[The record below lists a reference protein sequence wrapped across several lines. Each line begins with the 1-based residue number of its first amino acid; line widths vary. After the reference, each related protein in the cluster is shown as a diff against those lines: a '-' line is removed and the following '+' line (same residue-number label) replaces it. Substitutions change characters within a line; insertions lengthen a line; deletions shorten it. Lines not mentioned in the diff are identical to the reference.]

1 LSNSDI
7 PLLTDIVEE
16 DIVDEPEG
24 SEAAHVRTQL
34 IFPRPTDQT
43 PTPHEH
49 ERFAIFEADSSR
61 SRHRDASLV
70 AADESSRPSD
80 DSGAQSAAE
89 TSEPAEAPE
98 ASEADTVEIED
109 VETLIAELQTRLA
122 SNTFELMDTVM
133 RAAFSDM
140 EARIFREI
148 STNLRE
154 QLPEMI
160 DSVVRD
166 HLQERRKQ
174 PEEGD

>member
-1 LSNSDI
+1 MSNSDI

-16 DIVDEPEG
+16 DIVEEPEG
-24 SEAAHVRTQL
+24 GEAAHVRTQL

-61 SRHRDASLV
+61 LRQHDASLV
-70 AADESSRPSD
+70 AADESDRPSY
-80 DSGAQSAAE
+80 DSKAQSAAE
-89 TSEPAEAPE
+89 TTEPLEAQ
-98 ASEADTVEIED
+98 STGEADTVEIED
-109 VETLIAELQTRLA
+109 IETLIAELQTRLA

-166 HLQERRKQ
+166 HLQEGRKQ